1 MKKLLENKKLIAIF
15 GIIILIVILILVGTI
30 YSKFFKKSNEI
41 PFDDLIEIVEKE
53 GESLTWDSF
62 KKFKSEQTQDG
73 LIYVTYDVEGDYTL
87 TLSGKSLEKDPWA
100 FTLKNTKT
108 GRYIDIIS
116 EDIIVFLGDD
126 Y

>member
-1 MKKLLENKKLIAIF
+1 MKNILKNKRIIAILCV
-15 GIIILIVILILVGTI
+15 IIIGIMIFISI
-30 YSKFFKKSNEI
+30 ICSKFIRQSNEI
-41 PFDDLIEIVEKE
+41 SFDDLIEIVEEE
-53 GESLTWDSF
+53 GTNLSWNSF
-62 KKFKSEQTQDG
+62 KKYKSEQQQDG
-73 LIYVTYDVEGDYTL
+73 LVYVTYDVEGDYIL

-108 GRYIDIIS
+108 GKYIDIIS

>member
-1 MKKLLENKKLIAIF
+1 MKNILKNKRIIAILCV
-15 GIIILIVILILVGTI
+15 IIIGIMIFISIICT
-30 YSKFFKKSNEI
+30 KFIRQSNEI
-41 PFDDLIEIVEKE
+41 SFDDLIEIVEEE
-53 GESLTWDSF
+53 GTNLSWNSF
-62 KKFKSEQTQDG
+62 KKYKSEQQQDG
-73 LIYVTYDVEGDYTL
+73 LVYVTYDVEGDYIL

-108 GRYIDIIS
+108 GKYIDIIS